1 MNKDKRKELINSYK
15 SRTVIG
21 GVYCVQCSGNQRKWI
36 RSTIDMA
43 GAKSR
48 FMFAVQIK
56 SCPEPAMLRECT
68 EYGIESFSFVVLEEL
83 EKKETQTAN
92 EFADDINTLYEIWLE
107 KNAQGDL
114 E

>member
-1 MNKDKRKELINSYK
+1 
-15 SRTVIG
+15 
-21 GVYCVQCSGNQRKWI
+21 
-36 RSTIDMA
+36 
-43 GAKSR
+43 
-48 FMFAVQIK
+48 
-56 SCPEPAMLRECT
+56 MLRECT

-107 KNAQGDL
+107 KNAQEDL